1 VNRVE
6 QVENKIS
13 GTKDKIEELDQTVK
27 DHKRIL
33 RKYEWTMQD
42 TLDTMRKPNL
52 CILGLEG
59 EDIKSKGIEN
69 LFNRIIAENFPNFK
83 EESHLC
89 AGSLQD
95 NKPSGPKQKCPQTC
109 HNQNTHQTE

>member
-1 VNRVE
+1 VE

-42 TLDTMRKPNL
+42 TWNTMRKPNL
-52 CILGLEG
+52 CILGIIKTLIKQNKERILKTAKEKDKSNIKANPLEQQH
-59 EDIKSKGIEN
+59 K
-69 LFNRIIAENFPNFK
+69 
-83 EESHLC
+83 H
-89 AGSLQD
+89 
-95 NKPSGPKQKCPQTC
+95 
-109 HNQNTHQTE
+109 